1 MPNIYSPDS
10 ANSKVYKAFLQED
23 SSYYLV
29 WPIGKRGLYNT
40 GIPVL
45 QADIQEKQG
54 IGIATN
60 YYIWLFQWNPS
71 VPLNQQ
77 NLANNDNWRMLYRQ
91 YRTGDKIYLKPST
104 NASYSIQAAPAYTDS
119 SYTNTIE
126 GSGIIQF
133 STTYNPSIAPFPP
146 TYFMSNSH
154 QMWGY
159 DINNFGD
166 PNWDTYILEST
177 VPYDIDGSTYVP
189 DTPQPF
195 FFSKDNFDLV
205 FGMRCT
211 PEASKEWEGNS
222 QNSPVRR
229 LNDINHYYYMQS
241 IPIIRF
247 TSPVDG
253 TEYSVRVD
261 QLKGLE
267 NGFIQ
272 ETPNFSIPAM
282 DVEMNALFSLTKETK
297 VLPWLASYQ
306 ALQGDYEQRDVIDAS
321 FSAMEPMI
329 NSARTSLSDLIN
341 YFSSLNPNFSPND
354 IYTTVYMDYP
364 EYIQSSGDL
373 GPVMGTRELDFSSL
387 YGTGIDP
394 RTDGGDP
401 IPGSSWDPLPGH
413 ENDDTSPNLNPQ
425 PTNHIDLNQ
434 PVLTPYGI
442 FNRTYALTSGRVND
456 LGDLLSTTDD
466 NVYNAVLDGLK
477 MFGAK
482 PMDAIIDLRLYPF
495 DVLNVSQQPIV
506 AENIILGRYNT
517 NITGVSLHG
526 NSSILDLGSI
536 YIKPKF
542 NSFLDY
548 EPYTTIRLYIPYIG
562 TVELA
567 PSIYMGRTVSVRL
580 VVDYI
585 TGAST
590 AIIYANGLPMTY
602 QQGIIGISI
611 AMTGD
616 NASAYANGIV
626 SNLVGAVGSAAKA
639 VSGTL
644 IPGMEGSA
652 VKNGVGALTELF
664 DMGSSINDVKFQQ
677 AGSSSPAAG
686 MFLPQKCH
694 IMIARPDPVFEEG
707 TSDYGR
713 YGYNIGYAT
722 AYTATIHELWDTP
735 GIFYG
740 VLTHHSGAA
749 ANEPTPTEK
758 EIDMIKQTLNNGFY
772 IVG

>member
-1 MPNIYSPDS
+1 MPDIYSPDS
-10 ANSKVYKAFLQED
+10 ANSKVYKAFLKEN
-23 SSYYLV
+23 SSYYLT
-29 WPIGKRGLYNT
+29 WPIEKRGVYET
-40 GIPVL
+40 GVSVI
-45 QADIQEKQG
+45 QIDITEKQG
-54 IGIATN
+54 IGTATN
-60 YYIWLFQWNPS
+60 YYIWMFQWNPD

-77 NLANNDNWRMLYRQ
+77 NLSNPRNWRMLYRQ

-104 NASYSIQAAPAYTDS
+104 HADYQIQAAPAYTDS
-119 SYTNTIE
+119 SYTNMIE
-126 GSGIIQF
+126 GSGIISFQ
-133 STTYNPSIAPFPP
+133 STYDPSIAPYPP
-146 TYFMSNSH
+146 PCFESTGH

-159 DINNFGD
+159 DVNNFGD

-177 VPYDIDGSTYVP
+177 VPYDIDGSSYRP
-189 DTPQPF
+189 DTPEPF
-195 FFSKDNFDLV
+195 FFSKDSFDLI

-261 QLKGLE
+261 QLKGLQS
-267 NGFIQ
+267 GFIQ
-272 ETPNFSIPAM
+272 TIPNFSVPVMEAT
-282 DVEMNALFSLTKETK
+282 NAVFSLSKELK

-306 ALQGDYEQRDVIDAS
+306 ALQGAYEQHEVRDAS
-321 FSAMEPMI
+321 FSVMKPII
-329 NSARTSLSDLIN
+329 NSARTSLSDLID
-341 YFSSLNPNFSPND
+341 YFSSLNPNFTPND
-354 IYTTVYMDYP
+354 IYTKIYMDYP
-364 EYIQSSGDL
+364 EYIQSTGDL
-373 GPVMGTRELDFSSL
+373 GPIMGTRELDFSSL
-387 YGTGIDP
+387 YETGIDP
-394 RTDGGDP
+394 RTDSGKP
-401 IPGSSWDPLPGH
+401 TPGSSWDPLPGH
-413 ENDDTSPNLNPQ
+413 ENDDTSPNLNPS

-434 PVLTPYGI
+434 PILTPYGM
-442 FNRTYALTSGRVND
+442 FNRTYALTASRVNE

-466 NVYNAVLDGLK
+466 NVYDAILNGLK

-495 DVLNVSQQPIV
+495 DVLNASQQPII

-517 NITGVSLHG
+517 NIDGVSLHG

-580 VVDYI
+580 VIDYI

-602 QQGIIGISI
+602 QQGIVGISI

-639 VSGTL
+639 VSGAL
-644 IPGMEGSA
+644 IPGMEGNA

-664 DMGSSINDVKFQQ
+664 DMGNSINDVKFQQ

-686 MFLPQKCH
+686 MYLPQKCH
-694 IMIARPDPVFEEG
+694 VMIARPDPVFKEG
-707 TSDYGR
+707 TNDYGM

-722 AYTATIHELWDTP
+722 AYTATINELQNTP

-740 VLTHHSGAA
+740 VLTRHSGAA

-758 EIDMIKQTLNNGFY
+758 EVDMIKQTLNNGFY